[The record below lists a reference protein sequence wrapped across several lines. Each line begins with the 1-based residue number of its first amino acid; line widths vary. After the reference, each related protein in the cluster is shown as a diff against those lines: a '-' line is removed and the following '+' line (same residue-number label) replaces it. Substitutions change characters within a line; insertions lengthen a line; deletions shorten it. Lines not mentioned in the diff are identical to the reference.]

1 MDKLR
6 DDSVVRICRSF
17 EPPPN
22 LQQAAELRDLLVGTE
37 VPLWYRQNRFITD
50 AEAQEMC
57 DLIKR
62 DYDAH
67 PEFWGLLAEESEQR
81 MQKALAAYRETAKV

>member
-1 MDKLR
+1 
-6 DDSVVRICRSF
+6 
-17 EPPPN
+17 
-22 LQQAAELRDLLVGTE
+22 
-37 VPLWYRQNRFITD
+37 
-50 AEAQEMC
+50 MC